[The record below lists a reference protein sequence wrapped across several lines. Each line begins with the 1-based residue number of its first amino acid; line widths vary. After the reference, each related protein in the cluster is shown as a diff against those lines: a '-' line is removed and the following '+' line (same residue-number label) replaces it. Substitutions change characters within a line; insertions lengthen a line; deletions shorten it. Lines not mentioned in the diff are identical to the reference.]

1 MKRSEMNVRLHRLVR
16 RLAFADQREST
27 VAATQDGIVGQAAK
41 KTNTK
46 SVVLIAGRPALCAIG
61 SNTRTKPGPATGS
74 GICRTFRAG
83 EINDVDILER
93 TEPYKIF
100 QKGKPFVDMQFNC
113 GDVAYGVP
121 SVLYEIIEP

>member
-1 MKRSEMNVRLHRLVR
+1 MIIKWK
-16 RLAFADQREST
+16 
-27 VAATQDGIVGQAAK
+27 QDIELQI
-41 KTNTK
+41 TTDFNEENDE
-46 SVVLIAGRPALCAIG
+46 AITE
-61 SNTRTKPGPATGS
+61 NQ
-74 GICRTFRAG
+74 TFRAG